1 MAESGVIKTPTV
13 RVSYEVNHNTEAGM
27 PNAQKAAVLAR
38 EQQIRRNRD
47 ESMHIFNDAGQE
59 VFTQQGAGNHVRV
72 ARSQV
77 EAIHRTMNNMVV
89 THNHPTTKYPTGIK
103 SIGNSFSKPDIVT
116 SVNGNVKEMRAVT
129 PKYTYSF
136 KRPANGWGMSG
147 DQAARLYTTAKKRIM
162 DQGRKYLD
170 QQGWEKQYKDRAEAI
185 IAHQINK
192 EFVKLAKQRYG
203 VDIIY
208 RHKRG

>member
-1 MAESGVIKTPTV
+1 MAEPGTIKTATV
-13 RVSYEVNHNTEAGM
+13 RVGYEVNHNTEAGM
-27 PNAQKAAVLAR
+27 PQMQKQAVLAK

-47 ESMHIFNDAGQE
+47 ESTHVYNDAGQE
-59 VFTQQGAGNHVRV
+59 VLMLQGKGNHVQV
-72 ARSQV
+72 ERSQV
-77 EAIHRTMNNMVV
+77 AAVYRTMNNMVV

-103 SIGNSFSKPDIVT
+103 SIGNSFSRPDILT
-116 SVNGNVKEMRAVT
+116 SINGNVKEMRAVT

-147 DQAARLYTTAKKRIM
+147 DQAAHLYTTAKKRII